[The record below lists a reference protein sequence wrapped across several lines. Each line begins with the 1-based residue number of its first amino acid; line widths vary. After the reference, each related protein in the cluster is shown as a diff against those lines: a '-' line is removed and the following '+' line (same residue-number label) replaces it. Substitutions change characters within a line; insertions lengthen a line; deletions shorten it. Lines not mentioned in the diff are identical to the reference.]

1 MVYRQDSLR
10 QLANNDTRRYFNS
23 EELAKEIVPQMQKLD
38 KYFCQTRKYVLEKY
52 NIKDEKAVDVELK
65 PQNMLKKLT

>member
-23 EELAKEIVPQMQKLD
+23 EELANEIVPQMQKLD

-65 PQNMLKKLT
+65 PQNMLQKLT

>member
-52 NIKDEKAVDVELK
+52 NIKDEKAIDLELK
-65 PQNMLKKLT
+65 PQNML

>member
-10 QLANNDTRRYFNS
+10 QLAKNDTRRYFNS

-65 PQNMLKKLT
+65 PQNML

>member
-52 NIKDEKAVDVELK
+52 NIKDEKAVDLELK
-65 PQNMLKKLT
+65 PQNML

>member
-65 PQNMLKKLT
+65 PQNML